1 MFYLLLAL
9 VCCRSSLQSQSRH
22 HRSHRKYFKRLES
35 NAQYGVVT
43 PSAGLNVRSG
53 PGTGYSKITALTC
66 GTRVQ
71 ILSSQNGWYK
81 ISYGSTTGWVSGSYI
96 SIESSGGSSGSGK
109 VMTGFQTTG
118 YYPDNSAMEG
128 GYYDCFGNRLC
139 TLQQYLSYS
148 VAYVSLAVDPSV
160 IPKKSIVHIDG
171 YTRDGSPVKFWA
183 CDVGG
188 AIKGKHVDICVANAK
203 ESYKVTKKGVTL
215 TVYGTSSRPT

>member
-1 MFYLLLAL
+1 MLSLLIAL
-9 VCCRSSLQSQSRH
+9 VCCRSGNSH
-22 HRSHRKYFKRLES
+22 HRSHRKYFRKAIEA
-35 NAQYGVVT
+35 NANYGVV
-43 PSAGLNVRSG
+43 SASSGLNVRNG
-53 PGTGYSKITALTC
+53 PGTSYAKITALPY

-71 ILSSQNGWYK
+71 ILSSQGGWYK
-81 ISYGSTTGWVSGSYI
+81 ISYGSTTGWVSGDYLT
-96 SIESSGGSSGSGK
+96 IESGGGSEGGK
-109 VMTGFQTTG
+109 VITGFQTTG

-128 GYYDCFGNRLC
+128 GYYDCFGNRLR

-148 VAYVSLAVDPSV
+148 AAYVSLAVDPSV

-171 YTRDGSPVKFWA
+171 YVRDGTPVKFWA

-203 ESYKVTKKGVTL
+203 ESYKVTKTGVTL